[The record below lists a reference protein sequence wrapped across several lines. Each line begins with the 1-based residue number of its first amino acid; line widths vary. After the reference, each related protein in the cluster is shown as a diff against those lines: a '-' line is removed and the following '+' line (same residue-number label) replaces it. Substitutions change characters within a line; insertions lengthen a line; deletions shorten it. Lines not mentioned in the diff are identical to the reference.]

1 MLSGAAVGLAAIT
14 YPRALKPLY
23 HVAPAAETSKTGA
36 RRISFHSEQVSS
48 NSIITY
54 SRPQV
59 FELIHGAAFGAARRQ
74 AGLTGQPLAG
84 SAQAGGYFFRRAAF
98 APSLPSAVRVFAGRC
113 ATVRFRFAAAAAF
126 FTLRRAAVRCF

>member
-1 MLSGAAVGLAAIT
+1 I
-14 YPRALKPLY
+14 RPLN
-23 HVAPAAETSKTGA
+23 HVTPAADTSKTGT
-36 RRISFHSEQVSS
+36 RRVSLQGEQMSS

-74 AGLTGQPLAG
+74 AGLAGQPLTG
-84 SAQAGGYFFRRAAF
+84 SAHAGGYFFRRAAF
-98 APSLPSAVRVFAGRC
+98 APSLPSPVRVFAGRC

-126 FTLRRAAVRCF
+126 FTLRRA